1 MPTTISTKDYLLD
14 KAKRRLTPSIT
25 NFPGMSVVER
35 RLLNTDFPQKTMTNP
50 PGQRAQRESPA
61 TPACRFWAT

>member
-25 NFPGMSVVER
+25 NFPGMSVVE
-35 RLLNTDFPQKTMTNP
+35 LSLIHI
-50 PGQRAQRESPA
+50 
-61 TPACRFWAT
+61 